1 MDLEKIATEIPEK
14 VKIKLTVKIKL
25 KSFSI
30 TLLDSCGANV
40 NSFKNNLNFEF
51 IIFSFLGQS
60 GSSQEQ
66 TSSGDGIPRMSLEQ
80 AVMTREER
88 KIKELD
94 DEEYKDYTKL

>member
-1 MDLEKIATEIPEK
+1 MRGQS
-14 VKIKLTVKIKL
+14 
-25 KSFSI
+25 KSAPYSAQLYLIIFY
-30 TLLDSCGANV
+30 
-40 NSFKNNLNFEF
+40 FYLNCEF
-51 IIFSFLGQS
+51 IIFLGQS
-60 GSSQEQ
+60 GSSQEP